1 MGNIAANTDNVAVL
15 VVSCDHY
22 ADLWLPF
29 FHLFKRFWP
38 DCPYSVYLLTNEK
51 DFQFP
56 DVSVIRTGINV
67 SWSDNLKMG
76 LQHIREKYILMII
89 DDLFLLKPVDTAMV
103 IKICNT
109 FVLLDGNYLRLNPTV
124 RADKKFNKYFGEVS
138 KGAIYRASTV
148 LSLWKKCIL
157 AELLRPGESAWHF
170 EIYGTNRSD
179 AYDGFYATWEEWLS
193 VINCVIKG
201 KWRNKAFRKIRAF
214 YPGVDLQNRKTM
226 SYSDQFY
233 FLLKVLRANIFKI
246 VPSKYRRYVKDFIVA
261 GKYDYRLYKD
271 TPRNQ

>member
-56 DVSVIRTGINV
+56 DVSVIRTGIDV

-76 LQHIREKYILMII
+76 LQQIREKYILMII

-109 FVLLDGNYLRLNPTV
+109 FVLLDGNYL
-124 RADKKFNKYFGEVS
+124 
-138 KGAIYRASTV
+138 
-148 LSLWKKCIL
+148 
-157 AELLRPGESAWHF
+157 
-170 EIYGTNRSD
+170 
-179 AYDGFYATWEEWLS
+179 
-193 VINCVIKG
+193 
-201 KWRNKAFRKIRAF
+201 
-214 YPGVDLQNRKTM
+214 
-226 SYSDQFY
+226 
-233 FLLKVLRANIFKI
+233 
-246 VPSKYRRYVKDFIVA
+246 
-261 GKYDYRLYKD
+261 
-271 TPRNQ
+271 